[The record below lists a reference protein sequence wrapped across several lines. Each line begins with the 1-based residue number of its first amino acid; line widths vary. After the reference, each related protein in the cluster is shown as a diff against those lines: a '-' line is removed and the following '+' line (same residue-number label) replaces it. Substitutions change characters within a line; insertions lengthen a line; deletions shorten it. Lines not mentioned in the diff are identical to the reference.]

1 MLCVAVS
8 INPVLAHSPDRLFQ
22 HYYLLLASFLFAEVS
37 LNVTITVL
45 LNQMIGGIFAIIG
58 STLAIVIFVE
68 IVPMAVCCR

>member
-1 MLCVAVS
+1 MLLTA
-8 INPVLAHSPDRLFQ
+8 NLQ

-58 STLAIVIFVE
+58 STLAIVLFVE
-68 IVPMAVCCR
+68 IVPMAVCCRSEFVNTR